1 MIATRSKKA
10 NIMYKKYRASHNKI
24 CVFCFDPPK
33 DSKIIGQTKYFFIVT
48 NIFPYKSW
56 DGQTVLKHLLLTPR
70 AHIMSTAEFS
80 PEMMQDYSQHLAKYE
95 SSGYNIYTRGQNS
108 AAKSMPHHHTH
119 LIKTDN
125 RPPRMLFF
133 LRKPRIWVKF

>member
-1 MIATRSKKA
+1 
-10 NIMYKKYRASHNKI
+10 MYKKYRSAQSKI

-33 DSKIIGQTKYFFIVT
+33 DSKIIEQTAHFFVVA

-56 DGQTVLKHLLLTPR
+56 DGQNVLEHLLLVPKMH
-70 AHIMSTAEFS
+70 AMGAKEFS
-80 PEMMQDYSQHLAKYE
+80 PEMTKDYSQQLSKYE
-95 SSGYNIYTRGQNS
+95 SCGYNIYTRGQN
-108 AAKSMPHHHTH
+108 ATAKSISHHHTH

-125 RPPRMLFF
+125 KPPRLLLF